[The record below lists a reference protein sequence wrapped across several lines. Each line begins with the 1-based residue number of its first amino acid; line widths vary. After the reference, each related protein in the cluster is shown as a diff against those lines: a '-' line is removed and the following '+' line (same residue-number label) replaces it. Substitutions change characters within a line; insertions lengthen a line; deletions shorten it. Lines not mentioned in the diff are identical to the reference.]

1 MGGPPLATAMRPH
14 ARILDDAPHTLAKTG
29 KLHRH

>member
-1 MGGPPLATAMRPH
+1 MRPH